1 MIISKEDV
9 LVDEIDYWTIDTLE
23 FGAEVFFCLLKDP
36 DSNGYFFGDE
46 LKLVFSIFYFVFQ
59 HFLIHIS
66 R

>member
-23 FGAEVFFCLLKDP
+23 FDTEVFFCLLKDP

-46 LKLVFSIFYFVFQ
+46 LKLVFSIFYFVF
-59 HFLIHIS
+59 
-66 R
+66 